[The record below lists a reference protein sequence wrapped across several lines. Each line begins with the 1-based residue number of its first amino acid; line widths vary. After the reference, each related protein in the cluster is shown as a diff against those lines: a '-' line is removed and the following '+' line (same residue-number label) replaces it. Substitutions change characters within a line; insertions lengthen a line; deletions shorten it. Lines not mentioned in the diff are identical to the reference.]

1 MHTSKRDPRITIGLC
16 SALWTNDDR
25 ARVYVRSIASF
36 SLDKV
41 KIDQEDGVIGK
52 LQQISLLILFN
63 I

>member
-1 MHTSKRDPRITIGLC
+1 MHTSKRDPRITIGRC
-16 SALWTNDDR
+16 SAPRTNDDR
-25 ARVYVRSIASF
+25 TRVYGSIASF

-52 LQQISLLILFN
+52 LQQISLLISFN